1 MEQELF
7 NAKHKYAALNHTSI
21 FIGAFIVLP
30 LLFLIGGVFS
40 AVTEGISSP
49 STAFSTGGGVFIALC
64 GIIWFRPLLAV
75 TFQRVYLTDYG
86 IEVRLFSKTVA
97 SIQWRDCKTVFPCY
111 LGTTGDL
118 YNHYWTCFSTTQAD
132 TTKFSNLGS
141 RGLMVI
147 PKQTNECI
155 YMNRSE
161 FSYAFIKKNVS
172 DAVWKAYV
180 RNLEREKKQYTN
192 EDILDA
198 SNDYTVRQSPTMTML
213 GVLFIT
219 VFGIVPIARMLQIG
233 GVSSLNVLLMII
245 GLPWGIL
252 LMIRWRAAW
261 FVLKDDGFIFKT
273 AFKKSEF
280 YTYDQAAL
288 SAKCSARVVVLKASD
303 RRLLLELSLAGHREL
318 VHRILSA
325 HGLSS

>member
-1 MEQELF
+1 MEQHLF
-7 NAKHKYAALNHTSI
+7 NAKHKYATYNHSSI

-30 LLFLIGGVFS
+30 LLLIIGDMLF
-40 AVTEGISSP
+40 AILP
-49 STAFSTGGGVFIALC
+49 STSSDGVLAGCGVFIALC
-64 GIIWFRPLLAV
+64 GIIWFRPLMAA
-75 TFQRVYLTDYG
+75 TFQRVFITDYG

-97 SIQWRDCKTVFPCY
+97 SIQWCECKTVFPFY

-132 TTKFSNLGS
+132 TTKFSTMVS
-141 RGLMVI
+141 KGLRLM
-147 PKQTNECI
+147 PTQTNDFI

-161 FSYAFIKKNVS
+161 FSYALIKKNVS
-172 DAVWKAYV
+172 EAVWKAYV

-198 SNDYTVRQSPTMTML
+198 SNDYTVRQSASMTML

-261 FVLKDDGFIFKT
+261 FVLKDDGFVFKT

-325 HGLSS
+325 HGQSL

>member
-1 MEQELF
+1 
-7 NAKHKYAALNHTSI
+7 
-21 FIGAFIVLP
+21 
-30 LLFLIGGVFS
+30 
-40 AVTEGISSP
+40 
-49 STAFSTGGGVFIALC
+49 
-64 GIIWFRPLLAV
+64 
-75 TFQRVYLTDYG
+75 
-86 IEVRLFSKTVA
+86 
-97 SIQWRDCKTVFPCY
+97 
-111 LGTTGDL
+111 
-118 YNHYWTCFSTTQAD
+118 
-132 TTKFSNLGS
+132 
-141 RGLMVI
+141 MVI

-172 DAVWKAYV
+172 EAVWKAYV
-180 RNLEREKKQYTN
+180 RYLEREKKQYTN

-219 VFGIVPIARMLQIG
+219 VFGIGPIARMLQIG
-233 GVSSLNVLLMII
+233 SFSALNVILMII

-252 LMIRWRAAW
+252 LMIRWRSAW

-303 RRLLLELSLAGHREL
+303 RRLLLELSLSGHREL

-325 HGLSS
+325 HGQSL